1 MRPATEETM
10 RDDPAPCPD
19 RPAAS
24 GADPHAAARVVHSGP
39 ALANA
44 DAAAILVHGRGGTAE
59 DILELG
65 RAIGTEG
72 VAWLA
77 PQAAGGAWY
86 PFSFLAPIE
95 SNEPW
100 LSSSLAVLDRLVR
113 RCGEAGLR
121 PERVALL
128 GFSQGA
134 CLAAEYAA
142 RHARRYGGLVLLS
155 GGLIGPPGS
164 PREYA
169 GSLAGTPAFLGC
181 SDVDPHIP
189 VARVH
194 ETAGV
199 LERLG
204 AEVDERIYPG
214 LGHTVTPD
222 EVENARRLLDGVR
235 NDRGGIAGLRKM

>member
-1 MRPATEETM
+1 
-10 RDDPAPCPD
+10 
-19 RPAAS
+19 
-24 GADPHAAARVVHSGP
+24 VVHSGP

-59 DILELG
+59 DILQLG

-86 PFSFLAPIE
+86 PLSFLAPVD

-100 LSSSLAVLDRLVR
+100 LSSALAVLDRLIR

-142 RHARRYGGLVLLS
+142 RHARRYGGLVLFS
-155 GGLIGPPGS
+155 GGLIGPPET
-164 PREYA
+164 PREYG

-181 SDVDPHIP
+181 SDVDPHVP
-189 VARVH
+189 VERVH
-194 ETAGV
+194 ETAAV

-214 LGHTVTPD
+214 LGHTVDPD
-222 EVENARRLLDGVR
+222 EIENARRLLDRVCA
-235 NDRGGIAGLRKM
+235 DRGGITGLRKP